1 MCLHVEILE
10 LAYFVGSKMHE
21 IDNDKW
27 AIRNNR
33 DVVPVSTERGYIQ
46 KAFFYKCLLRSI
58 SKDLDNFGLLYH
70 PIRLALATRVQMS
83 NLPPLLLPVTAGEY
97 IRARISYVAD
107 SERLFVQLENNAR
120 TILKIGERLK
130 NLAKQKH
137 EPLCN
142 PECGTIVAALY
153 SLDRCYYR
161 ASVFSKTGIDTIAV
175 FYIDYG
181 NMAYVNINDS
191 FLLKDAYLLSI
202 PPQAIQLI
210 IDGVTKPRLI
220 PEQIRSLLTDQTV
233 GAQINDVTDNGES
246 FIANLF
252 VKNERNMSIN
262 LKEVI
267 LGERPAPT
275 LSLPKPV
282 TIDNLLDMEN
292 DLVDYMDQNNGRGI
306 NSSKISEEYNFSG
319 DSLKNHFDSG
329 WERTCKNNY
338 KTTGFQEQS
347 CDDGS
352 YSSLNNFRSN
362 YVGGSAAPRVAD
374 RRTYRN
380 SDEYGRFAH
389 ECTVFHHKN
398 DFRRGKRDNGSGTQR
413 FVGNGNFG
421 SSHSDSNR
429 ARRRNGGAGRC
440 FGESRGGRSH
450 LLERRKQSL
459 CSFLDRDTRDDDTAT
474 DKSGWKSGNWTSS
487 TSNAE
492 SQSNFSSVGFE
503 KKIDLENWNVNE
515 GGWKLNDTN
524 CDLVDN
530 RSQIEKIS
538 ENATITST
546 QNYLDGTGNHRN
558 VKSNIESIKSSEN
571 LLINT
576 SSISLSPHLEVDNN
590 GEVNGTTTMGNED
603 LSSYRLSSVTIS
615 HIESSSL
622 EEIKFGDVVGGLR
635 SDGLEKSDPLSFF
648 VQLDRDKNNI
658 EHLVLSN
665 ARLPANLPKLSS
677 FEISQAC
684 IAPFMGNYYRAEI
697 TGEQNNNKKKILF
710 VDYGNVEDVD
720 TSELYF
726 INNSLP
732 EKFHTSRRMAFH
744 CRLYGVMP
752 VAFKDAFEPEARRI
766 FSELTADQKLL
777 ICFLQQSVKS
787 IYEVSIML
795 SNGHFVSDILISRGF
810 AIPFKWGI
818 GPSLPLY
825 ETLDVVRS
833 DEFDHVHPIFTIQ
846 LSDSLVQLERLNNG
860 YVDTKKTVEVP
871 QIGNVVISYFDDSP
885 YRAEIIDMKVDS
897 SNTIYRVRYV
907 DYGNES
913 LCTKEE
919 LFVLDRDQQPDEI
932 LYTPRQGIRCRIDGI
947 RPLNHTKEWPTEVQE
962 CIDSLL
968 TSSTSFEAIAG
979 SPDKNGVYPIKVV
992 VFKNQLTEEN
1002 DSETIEADENNAN
1015 NKIELAS
1022 WLVAKSYAEMDDVW
1036 RDYPVKN
1043 LLSDGEREYEMFITE
1058 VDGQI
1063 IRARPCVF
1071 VEEYNKMKKAL
1082 ANIEI
1087 VSLATSAVACLIT
1100 LDNENKRAMLI
1111 PSENNLSSRKCL
1123 LVDEGI
1129 FISIDEMSVK
1139 FCVTRELYDS
1149 DGFLIRTCH
1158 WLSVQLKFTEF
1169 LLDEKFKQIIL
1180 SSAGNDP
1187 VKVVLVEYSE
1197 DSYLINDIFF
1207 SDGTTLIEKLKE
1219 AQQKETGENESA
1231 PDFVASDLE
1240 QASRSSSSQ
1249 DESRSPII
1257 EMKQIECSEDLVT
1270 DENLYLSS

>member
-1 MCLHVEILE
+1 
-10 LAYFVGSKMHE
+10 MHE

-210 IDGVTKPRLI
+210 ID
-220 PEQIRSLLTDQTV
+220 D
-233 GAQINDVTDNGES
+233 DVTDNGES

-275 LSLPKPV
+275 LSFPKPV

-440 FGESRGGRSH
+440 FGESRGRGGRSH

-524 CDLVDN
+524 CDL
-530 RSQIEKIS
+530 
-538 ENATITST
+538 
-546 QNYLDGTGNHRN
+546 
-558 VKSNIESIKSSEN
+558 NIESIKSSEN

-697 TGEQNNNKKKILF
+697 TGEQNNNNRCKGRKYLFALKEKILF

-992 VFKNQLTEEN
+992 VYLEGIYRTYFT
-1002 DSETIEADENNAN
+1002 DENNAN

-1087 VSLATSAVACLIT
+1087 VSLATNAVACLIT

-1129 FISIDEMSVK
+1129 SISIDEMSVK

-1197 DSYLINDIFF
+1197 
-1207 SDGTTLIEKLKE
+1207 E

-1270 DENLYLSS
+1270 DENLYLNS